1 MKSMSV
7 SLVVLLFASCVS
19 LDDQLLSK
27 AEFKNIEFKDFQI
40 NLDRDYINARVVNNS
55 SHTITSCIFR
65 FSLYKPGLNAT
76 LNHTKGVYSGN
87 TNGEMSSSFIER
99 QAVDSLSGLTLL
111 LSHDFFI
118 RETLKPGYS
127 TEVYFEINLD
137 FEKGQY
143 IYSKDLVE
151 LKGR

>member
-1 MKSMSV
+1 MKSRV
-7 SLVVLLFASCVS
+7 LSLVFMLVVSCVS

-40 NLDRDYINARVVNNS
+40 NLERDYINARVVNNS

-65 FSLYKPGLNAT
+65 FSLYKPGLNSTLRAT
-76 LNHTKGVYSGN
+76 RDIYAGN
-87 TNGEMSSSFIER
+87 ANEAMASSFIEHGP
-99 QAVDSLSGLTLL
+99 ADSLSVLTHL
-111 LSHDFFI
+111 LSHDFFV

-137 FEKGQY
+137 FEEGQY
-143 IYSKDLVE
+143 IYSKEVVE
-151 LKGR
+151 LKGH

>member
-1 MKSMSV
+1 
-7 SLVVLLFASCVS
+7 
-19 LDDQLLSK
+19 
-27 AEFKNIEFKDFQI
+27 
-40 NLDRDYINARVVNNS
+40 
-55 SHTITSCIFR
+55 
-65 FSLYKPGLNAT
+65 LNAT